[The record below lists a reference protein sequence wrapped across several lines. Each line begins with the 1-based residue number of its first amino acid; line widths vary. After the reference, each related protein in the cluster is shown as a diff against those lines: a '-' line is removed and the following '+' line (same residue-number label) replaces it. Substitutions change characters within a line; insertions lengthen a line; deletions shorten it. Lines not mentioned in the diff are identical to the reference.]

1 MKHYN
6 ENNLNVLAVGCRKY
20 PLLYVILREV
30 PPGNTDIAQALS
42 IMKLSLAKNL
52 KYL

>member
-1 MKHYN
+1 MYWQ
-6 ENNLNVLAVGCRKY
+6 LVVSCLKY

-30 PPGNTDIAQALS
+30 PPGNMDIAQAIS
-42 IMKLSLAKNL
+42 IMKLSLTKNL